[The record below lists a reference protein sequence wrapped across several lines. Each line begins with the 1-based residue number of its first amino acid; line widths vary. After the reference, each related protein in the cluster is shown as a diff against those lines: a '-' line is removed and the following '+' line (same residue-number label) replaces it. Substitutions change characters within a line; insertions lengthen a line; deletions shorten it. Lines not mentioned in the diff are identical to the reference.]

1 MTDLHRP
8 DPSSATDSNR
18 RSGRIGRPVIAG
30 VTVRDDDI
38 ESTQGLHWLAI
49 LFRVLAML
57 LGVIIVLQILNGV
70 TSTVDIS
77 YGVLIAEVIR
87 LVIFAGLLWA
97 GGDLA
102 DLFVKSHYDLRATKI
117 LMGRVEHLL
126 SQRPVTPGPRISE
139 PDSGPG
145 SGDAT
150 H

>member
-8 DPSSATDSNR
+8 EHSATDSNR
-18 RSGRIGRPVIAG
+18 RSGPTGRPVIAG
-30 VTVRDDDI
+30 VSVRDDDI

-57 LGVIIVLQILNGV
+57 LAVIIVLQILNGA

-117 LMGRVEHLL
+117 LLGRVEHHLA
-126 SQRPVTPGPRISE
+126 QRPATPGPRIAE
-139 PDSGPG
+139 PESGPG
-145 SGDAT
+145 RGDAT